1 MPEPSIVDK
10 KKIKPRKEKSFEE
23 LTFELLEYKEE
34 LDRSI
39 REYEDAVKRMK
50 HKDRAWTLVTLAI
63 MILVGVILYFSI
75 GGLKFLVDYP
85 EQVRPILW
93 ACLGCLLLGFVV
105 AHWLARW
112 ERRADFNEDVM
123 RRRREQ
129 ASVYYADLLEQL
141 EELKAKKSAEK
152 RA

>member
-1 MPEPSIVDK
+1 MPEPLFLNK
-10 KKIKPRKEKSFEE
+10 KKPRPREEKSLEE
-23 LTFELLEYKEE
+23 LTFELLDYKEE

-39 REYEDAVKRMK
+39 QEYEDAVQRMK
-50 HKDRAWTLVTLAI
+50 HKDRVWTLVTLAI
-63 MILVGVILYFSI
+63 LILVGVILYFSI
-75 GGLKFLVDYP
+75 GGLKFLLEHP

-129 ASVYYADLLEQL
+129 AAIYYADLLEQL
-141 EELKAKKSAEK
+141 EKLKAKKK
-152 RA
+152 T

>member
-1 MPEPSIVDK
+1 MPEIPIKDK
-10 KKIKPRKEKSFEE
+10 FVQSKYREKSFEE
-23 LTFELLEYKEE
+23 LTFELLDYKEE
-34 LDRSI
+34 LDKSI
-39 REYEDAVKRMK
+39 RDYENAVHHMK

-63 MILVGVILYFSI
+63 LVLVGIILFTSI
-75 GGLKFLVDYP
+75 GGIHFLVDHP

-123 RRRREQ
+123 RRRREH
-129 ASVYYADLLEQL
+129 AAAYYADLMNQL
-141 EELKAKKSAEK
+141 EELKSKKAKEQK
-152 RA
+152 